1 MTTIAYR
8 DGCMAGDTRVT
19 EGRLVHPEK
28 ARKVHRLRNGCLF
41 GAAGLSQ
48 DIAILK
54 RALARNEKQPK
65 QELDVDALCVMPNGD
80 ILFWGGKVWEKID
93 TPFIAIGSG
102 KKFAYGAMQVGATAR
117 EAVRAACKLEKHTGG
132 PVHVVKLKE
141 TK

>member
-8 DGCMAGDTRVT
+8 DGILAGDTRVT

-41 GAAGLSQ
+41 GAAGTSSS
-48 DIAILK
+48 IAILK

-65 QELDVDALCVMPNGD
+65 APDVDALCIMPNGD
-80 ILFWGGKVWEKID
+80 ILYWCGKVWEKID
-93 TPFIAIGSG
+93 APFVAIGSG
-102 KKFAYGAMQVGATAR
+102 KKFAYGALQVGATAR

-132 PVHVVKLKE
+132 PIHTVKLKE